1 LGAMQAPPHVW
12 YNAQIHD
19 AGDCA
24 PPLEEVCL
32 PSMNL
37 DSRIKFRH
45 LLCFLEIARH
55 GSFAKAAD
63 AVSISQPAIS
73 KTLKELEE
81 LLQTRLFE
89 RNSQSVELTAAG
101 VRFMRYAGPCVQAL
115 RDGVQSLRVEEHEP
129 PRVRVGVLSTV
140 ESQLLPEVL
149 GLLHERH
156 KALVVSVATGPGAYL
171 LSQLH
176 VGDLDVV
183 IGRMTDSPQIHGLSF
198 EHLYSE
204 SMTLVVRPGHPL
216 LASQPTDRAQVD
228 RYPLVLPLA
237 GTTIRKHADSLF
249 VQCGIP
255 LPAQR
260 LETLSPTLSRRYVLA
275 SNAIWVAPRDAVRL
289 EITLGEL
296 VELDLGVQEPG
307 GSVGICSNAA
317 LPLPLPARWLC
328 EVVREVA
335 IKRAGSEAVSSL
347 VSEVRV

>member
-1 LGAMQAPPHVW
+1 
-12 YNAQIHD
+12 
-19 AGDCA
+19 
-24 PPLEEVCL
+24 
-32 PSMNL
+32 MNL

-73 KTLKELEE
+73 KTLKELEQ

-89 RNSQSVELTAAG
+89 RRKQGVELTAAG

-115 RDGVQSLRVEEHEP
+115 RDGVRSLRMEESQP
-129 PRVRVGVLSTV
+129 PLVRVGVLSTV
-140 ESQLLPEVL
+140 ESQLMPEAMA
-149 GLLHERH
+149 LLHERH
-156 KALVVSVATGPGAYL
+156 AALVVSVATGPSAYL

-176 VGDLDVV
+176 VGELDVV
-183 IGRMTDSPQIHGLSF
+183 LGRMTDSPQIQGLLF

-216 LASQPTDRAQVD
+216 LGQLPGERDLIRH
-228 RYPLVLPLA
+228 YPLVLPLA

-249 VQCGIP
+249 VQC
-255 LPAQR
+255 AMEMSMQR
-260 LETLSPTLSRRYVLA
+260 LETLSPTLSRRYVLG
-275 SNAIWVAPRDAVRL
+275 SDAIWVAPRDAVRL
-289 EITLGEL
+289 EIAQAEL
-296 VELDLGVQEPG
+296 FELDLGVSEPG

-317 LPLPLPARWLC
+317 IPLPLPARWVC

-335 IKRAGSEAVSSL
+335 VKYRGVHL
-347 VSEVRV
+347 NG